1 MPDPGRSPAV
11 KETSVVVLIMSAIIH
26 IVNPQNVN
34 VFGEYTHT
42 HVYAFATLLREP
54 DD

>member
-1 MPDPGRSPAV
+1 MPDPGHSPAA
-11 KETSVVVLIMSAIIH
+11 KEASVVVLIMSAIIH
-26 IVNPQNVN
+26 IVNPQNAS